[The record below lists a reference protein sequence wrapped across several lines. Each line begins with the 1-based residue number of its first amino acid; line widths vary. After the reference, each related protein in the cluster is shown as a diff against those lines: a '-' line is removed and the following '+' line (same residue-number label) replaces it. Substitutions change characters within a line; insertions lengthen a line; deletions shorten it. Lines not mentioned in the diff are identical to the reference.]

1 MFFARNW
8 AFNHPES
15 KIVPLDQNR
24 ESQNRIEECG
34 NKSIANQ
41 QQEKLIDT
49 TTITRGYHE

>member
-15 KIVPLDQNR
+15 KNVPLDQNQ

-49 TTITRGYHE
+49 TTITRGYPG